1 MSTDVACI
9 ANRQFVYC
17 ETAFRATIFCPQHK
31 MVTIVFYFM
40 KGKVFMNKKE
50 LIQDIAN
57 ETGVEI
63 KTVEEVFEVTIEKIV
78 SSLKS
83 GESVTIR
90 NFGKFFIRD
99 GKGKTKVFKFN
110 PSQRLR
116 KLFGWSS
123 TYKGKV

>member
-1 MSTDVACI
+1 
-9 ANRQFVYC
+9 
-17 ETAFRATIFCPQHK
+17 
-31 MVTIVFYFM
+31 
-40 KGKVFMNKKE
+40 MNKKE